1 MNKLTC
7 IAAAAFVSLPIAARS
22 QSAVSLPSAP
32 SDQGADLIID
42 RAVAAYAR
50 LNSMR
55 AEFRQ
60 TLTNPLTGTTQTTS
74 GVILRKKPNL
84 LNIKFESGDRVAA
97 DGSTLWVYLPSS
109 VPGQVV
115 RMPYTGSNA
124 SAVDPADQFLNF
136 PRTRFNVTFSGA
148 ATVGGRATHAV
159 TLVPKRANAAF
170 TSAKVW
176 IDDSDSSIRQ
186 FDVESASGLKRHVV
200 ITSFTANPELNRSS
214 FRFSVPKG
222 AKIVDQSA
230 LAGAVY

>member
-1 MNKLTC
+1 MRKLRYFAA
-7 IAAAAFVSLPIAARS
+7 IAFATIPIAARA
-22 QSAVSLPSAP
+22 QSA
-32 SDQGADLIID
+32 GAVID

-55 AEFRQ
+55 AEFQQ
-60 TLTNPLTGTTQTTS
+60 TLTNPLTGSTQTTS

-84 LNIKFESGDRVAA
+84 LSINFDSGDRVAA

-124 SAVDPADQFLNF
+124 TSVDPADQFLNS
-136 PRTRFNVTFSGA
+136 PRTRFTVTSSGT

-159 TLVPKRANAAF
+159 TLVPKQANTAF
-170 TSAKVW
+170 TSAQVW

-186 FDVESASGLKRHVV
+186 FDVETASGLKRHVV
-200 ITSFTANPELNRSS
+200 ITTFTANPVLGKSS
-214 FRFSVPKG
+214 FKFAVPKG
-222 AKIVDQSA
+222 AKVVDQT
-230 LAGAVY
+230 AGAVF